1 MCAEENDVVGTIP
14 TARDEALETDS
25 PNSETDDSVQ
35 AAVAGSEPDA
45 DDEPQGDTEEQ
56 QDAKGKAWDK
66 DRQKRDEERA
76 ARQKAT
82 EDRVNAVSEKLDAL
96 PDQITDQIVKRLLGQ
111 DRVKSDNL
119 VQQEQTDDVLT
130 VLESLG
136 EDADYET
143 VIRAIKSVPKAIKG
157 RDLLIKKLEAEQAA
171 QKETLTA
178 RQRADDDKR
187 ISDEQWKLC
196 DALDKQ
202 YADSTPVLRA
212 DALERTRK
220 LLAEEGYTATDLPY
234 PKTVRAF
241 IRLAYREVAD
251 EAEKQKERHKNEPKQ
266 DSMVG
271 GSKADRAKRGSL
283 DEVYDQM
290 KSDGEV

>member
-1 MCAEENDVVGTIP
+1 M
-14 TARDEALETDS
+14 
-25 PNSETDDSVQ
+25 
-35 AAVAGSEPDA
+35 
-45 DDEPQGDTEEQ
+45 
-56 QDAKGKAWDK
+56 
-66 DRQKRDEERA
+66 
-76 ARQKAT
+76 
-82 EDRVNAVSEKLDAL
+82 
-96 PDQITDQIVKRLLGQ
+96 
-111 DRVKSDNL
+111 KSDNL